1 MGRVVQPRPRPT
13 PKIIA
18 AITLG
23 NGLEFFDFVVYSF
36 FATIIGKLF
45 FPAADKVTQLLL
57 AVGTY
62 GISFIARPVGG
73 IALGLMADR
82 WGRKPALNLTL
93 ILMAVGSLGVGC
105 APTVAQAGLIG
116 PIWLLGARLIQGFA
130 LGGEVGASTSLLLEY
145 ADDKTRGYY
154 SSWQSFSQGLSSLGA
169 SGIALYLSRTLSTE
183 DLESW
188 GWRLPFFLGVLVLPV
203 GIWIRRHVDETLGE
217 RRQSASATLA
227 EVFGKQLGT
236 VVTGIL
242 LLIGG
247 TCATYIVVFYLSN
260 YASTFLNM
268 PLSVSLWA
276 SVVSSAAVA
285 LTAPFAGIACDRF
298 GRKPTLAISR
308 GLQALTI
315 VPCFVALGAS
325 PTLGVL
331 VAVVAFQA
339 MLTAFSAVAGILTIT
354 ESCPRHVRATA
365 SSIIYGL
372 GVAAFGGSAQVVAT
386 WLIARTGNNLAP
398 AYYLIFCIAISCLPL
413 FWIKETAGQPGI

>member
-1 MGRVVQPRPRPT
+1 MRPRPT

-45 FPAADKVTQLLL
+45 FPAEDKVTQLLL

-62 GISFIARPVGG
+62 GIAFVARPVGG
-73 IALGLMADR
+73 IVLGLMADR
-82 WGRKPALNLTL
+82 VGRKPAMNLTL
-93 ILMAVGSLGVGC
+93 ALMALGSLGVGC
-105 APTVAQAGLIG
+105 APTVAQAGLLG
-116 PIWLLGARLIQGFA
+116 PFWLLCARLIQGFA

-145 ADDKTRGYY
+145 ASDKTRGYY
-154 SSWQSFSQGLSSLGA
+154 SSWQSFSQGLSSLSA
-169 SGIALYLSRTLSTE
+169 SGIALALTHALTPAQ
-183 DLESW
+183 LESW
-188 GWRLPFFLGVLVLPV
+188 GWRVPFFLGILVLPV

-236 VVTGIL
+236 VLSGIL

-260 YASTFLNM
+260 YASTFLDM

-285 LTAPFAGIACDRF
+285 MSAPFAGLACDRF
-298 GRKPTLAISR
+298 GRKPTMAISR
-308 GLQALTI
+308 GVQALTI
-315 VPCFVALGAS
+315 VPCFMWLGMTR
-325 PTLGVL
+325 TLEVL

-339 MLTAFSAVAGILTIT
+339 VLTAFSAVSGIVTIT

-365 SSIIYGL
+365 SSVIYGL

-386 WLIARTGNNLAP
+386 WLISQTGNQLAP
-398 AYYLIFCIAISCLPL
+398 AWYLILCIAVSSLPL
-413 FWIKETAGQPGI
+413 LWIEETAGKPDRL